1 MAVTGKVVWLQMDC
15 LTEIKLLPM
24 CKHLSQ
30 MIKGIVFLALP
41 SSYFDINLF
50 FNFLFKHRKM
60 INIYCVA
67 FIVCPGI
74 QRLSRSLEILDCF
87 TINSLKPIQDIEFDP
102 QKTKV
107 TVDFEKGK

>member
-1 MAVTGKVVWLQMDC
+1 MAVTGKVVLLQMDC

-41 SSYFDINLF
+41 SSLLFIF